1 MRFEAITCTMLLV
14 FVSFKVVP
22 VSFQIRGDE
31 RARSQ
36 RKALVSDMQAL
47 LAADD
52 ALLSRL
58 NLILRVNA

>member
-1 MRFEAITCTMLLV
+1 MRFCGAACL
-14 FVSFKVVP
+14 KVVL

-36 RKALVSDMQAL
+36 RKVLVSDMQAL

-52 ALLSRL
+52 ALISRL
-58 NLILRVNA
+58 NQITRANA